1 MESLMQFK
9 ENQFEILKSTTDK
22 AVVMGR
28 LEMLKDLAIYIDN
41 MRESYTRLLVV
52 NGMDEDEY
60 KERLD
65 GSYKEKDRHKGVKG
79 LDPNATGEV
88 KIYEQEKQP
97 IEMQPI
103 RPTTNLGL
111 VNEVTEDKVN
121 EITEKI
127 I

>member
-1 MESLMQFK
+1 MEFK
-9 ENQFEILKSTTDK
+9 ENQFELLKSTTEK

-41 MRESYTRLLVV
+41 LRESYTRLLVV

-65 GSYKEKDRHKGVKG
+65 GSYEEKNRHKGVQG

-88 KIYEQEKQP
+88 S
-97 IEMQPI
+97 
-103 RPTTNLGL
+103 
-111 VNEVTEDKVN
+111 
-121 EITEKI
+121 ITEVADMKFCDI
-127 I
+127 PYEEEQATNDKQSSLAKEI

>member
-1 MESLMQFK
+1 MQFK

-22 AVVMGR
+22 AIVMGR

-65 GSYKEKDRHKGVKG
+65 GSYEEKDRHKGVKG

-88 KIYEQEKQP
+88 KITEV
-97 IEMQPI
+97 EMPI
-103 RPTTNLGL
+103 RLTTNLGL

>member
-1 MESLMQFK
+1 MESLMEFK

-22 AVVMGR
+22 AIVMGR

-60 KERLD
+60 KERLE
-65 GSYKEKDRHKGVKG
+65 GSFEDKK
-79 LDPNATGEV
+79 ATGEV
-88 KIYEQEKQP
+88 KITVCEEQEKQP
-97 IEMQPI
+97 KEIQPE

-111 VNEVTEDKVN
+111 DKTV
-121 EITEKI
+121 EKTI
-127 I
+127 

>member
-1 MESLMQFK
+1 MESLMEFK

-22 AVVMGR
+22 AIVMGR

-60 KERLD
+60 KERLE
-65 GSYKEKDRHKGVKG
+65 GSFEDKK
-79 LDPNATGEV
+79 ATGEV
-88 KIYEQEKQP
+88 KITEVEIQPQEK
-97 IEMQPI
+97 QPI

-111 VNEVTEDKVN
+111 DKTV
-121 EITEKI
+121 EKTI
-127 I
+127 